1 MEEAYELCDEI
12 AIIDHGRIIA
22 HGAPDALLAK
32 HFDDVVV
39 QIPEEDIPPQV
50 GEAEFEV
57 TYRNSNAHIVTG
69 DVNRT
74 IEKLLSLEI
83 PLDRLRIRARDLE
96 RPVSGIDRQGV
107 ARLMWNRIYA
117 LFVARNTEFF
127 RDKAALT
134 WSILLPILIIFVFAY
149 AFTDENPEKF
159 KVAIVLADQ
168 LNPPTDEFKSTRFIK
183 FIEVEDIDASL
194 HKIERHQ
201 VDMLFDTNTRRYWI
215 NQTSP
220 NGYIVE
226 KLLIAAFAGSDQK
239 LNQNLVQGDEVRY
252 LDWVI
257 PGVIAMN
264 MMWGALFGIGY
275 VIVRYR
281 KMGVLKRLRATPVT
295 PVEFLTA
302 QIMSRLWLL
311 LVINVLIYIG
321 MDYFVDFRMNGS
333 YLDLFIVFT
342 LGCICLICCGLV
354 IAARISSEEVANGLL
369 NLMSWP
375 MMFLSGIWFSLEGAH
390 PWMQKFA
397 LILPLTHVTKAA
409 REIMIDGAGLLQVA
423 DHLLVLGLTSVVLL
437 VIGAR
442 IFRWE

>member
-1 MEEAYELCDEI
+1 
-12 AIIDHGRIIA
+12 
-22 HGAPDALLAK
+22 
-32 HFDDVVV
+32 
-39 QIPEEDIPPQV
+39 
-50 GEAEFEV
+50 
-57 TYRNSNAHIVTG
+57 
-69 DVNRT
+69 
-74 IEKLLSLEI
+74 
-83 PLDRLRIRARDLE
+83 
-96 RPVSGIDRQGV
+96 
-107 ARLMWNRIYA
+107 MWKRIYA
-117 LFVARNTEFF
+117 LFIARNTEFF

-134 WSILLPILIIFVFAY
+134 WSVLLPILIIFVFAY
-149 AFTDENPEKF
+149 AFTEENPEKF
-159 KVAIVLADQ
+159 KIAIVSAEQ
-168 LNPPTDEFKSTRFIK
+168 LSPATDAFLSTRFVK
-183 FIEVEDIDASL
+183 FIEVGDIDANL
-194 HKIERHQ
+194 PKIERHQ
-201 VDMLFDTNTRRYWI
+201 IDMLFDANTRRYWI

-239 LNQNLVQGDEVRY
+239 LKRHLVEGDEVRY

-311 LVINVLIYIG
+311 LAVNVLIYIG

-342 LGCICLICCGLV
+342 LGCISLICCGLV

-375 MMFLSGIWFSLEGAH
+375 MMFLSGVWFSLEGAH

-397 LILPLTHVTKAA
+397 LILPLTHITDAA
-409 REIMIDGAGLLQVA
+409 RAIMIDGAGLAQIA

-437 VIGAR
+437 AIGAK

>member
-1 MEEAYELCDEI
+1 
-12 AIIDHGRIIA
+12 
-22 HGAPDALLAK
+22 
-32 HFDDVVV
+32 
-39 QIPEEDIPPQV
+39 
-50 GEAEFEV
+50 
-57 TYRNSNAHIVTG
+57 
-69 DVNRT
+69 
-74 IEKLLSLEI
+74 
-83 PLDRLRIRARDLE
+83 
-96 RPVSGIDRQGV
+96 
-107 ARLMWNRIYA
+107 MWKRIYA

-134 WSILLPILIIFVFAY
+134 WSILLPVLIIFVFAY
-149 AFTDENPEKF
+149 AFTEENPEKF
-159 KVAIVLADQ
+159 KVAIVSAEK
-168 LNPPTDEFKSTRFIK
+168 LNVPTNEFKSTRFVK
-183 FIEVEDIDASL
+183 FIEVEDIDANL
-194 HKIERHQ
+194 AKIERHQ
-201 VDMLFDTNTRRYWI
+201 VDLLFDANTRRYWI

-239 LNQNLVQGDEVRY
+239 LKRNLVQGDEVRY

-264 MMWGALFGIGY
+264 IMWGALFGIGY

-311 LVINVLIYIG
+311 LAVNVLIYIG
-321 MDYFVDFRMNGS
+321 MDYFVGFRMNGS

-375 MMFLSGIWFSLEGAH
+375 MMFLSGVWFSLEGAH

-397 LILPLTHVTKAA
+397 LILPLTHITEAA
-409 REIMIDGAGLLQVA
+409 REIMIDGAGLAQVS
-423 DHLLVLGLTSVVLL
+423 DHLLVLGVTSVVLL
-437 VIGAR
+437 LIGAK
-442 IFRWE
+442 IFR

>member
-1 MEEAYELCDEI
+1 
-12 AIIDHGRIIA
+12 
-22 HGAPDALLAK
+22 
-32 HFDDVVV
+32 
-39 QIPEEDIPPQV
+39 
-50 GEAEFEV
+50 
-57 TYRNSNAHIVTG
+57 
-69 DVNRT
+69 
-74 IEKLLSLEI
+74 
-83 PLDRLRIRARDLE
+83 
-96 RPVSGIDRQGV
+96 
-107 ARLMWNRIYA
+107 MWNRIYA

-127 RDKAALT
+127 RDRSALA
-134 WSILLPILIIFVFAY
+134 WSVLLPVLIIIGFAY
-149 AFTDENPEKF
+149 AFTEENPEKF
-159 KVAIVLADQ
+159 KVALITSSQNSIANDR
-168 LNPPTDEFKSTRFIK
+168 FKSTRFVK
-183 FIEVEDIDASL
+183 FIEVGEIDSSL
-194 HKIERHQ
+194 RKIERHQ
-201 VDMLFDTNTRRYWI
+201 VDLLFDANTLNYWV

-226 KLLIAAFAGSDQK
+226 KLLIAAFADSGQA
-239 LNQNLVQGDEVRY
+239 LRQNLLQGDAVRY

-311 LVINVLIYIG
+311 LVLNVLIYIG

-369 NLMSWP
+369 NLISWP

-397 LILPLTHVTKAA
+397 LILPLTHVTDAA
-409 REIMIDGAGLLQVA
+409 REIMIDGAGLTQIA
-423 DHLLVLGLTSVVLL
+423 DHLLVLGGSSVVLL
-437 VIGAR
+437 VIGAK

>member
-1 MEEAYELCDEI
+1 
-12 AIIDHGRIIA
+12 
-22 HGAPDALLAK
+22 
-32 HFDDVVV
+32 
-39 QIPEEDIPPQV
+39 
-50 GEAEFEV
+50 
-57 TYRNSNAHIVTG
+57 
-69 DVNRT
+69 
-74 IEKLLSLEI
+74 
-83 PLDRLRIRARDLE
+83 
-96 RPVSGIDRQGV
+96 
-107 ARLMWNRIYA
+107 MWKRVYA

-159 KVAIVLADQ
+159 KVAMVSDGQ
-168 LNPPTDEFKSTRFIK
+168 LSTAASEFKSTRYIK
-183 FIEVEDIDASL
+183 FIQVENIDSNL
-194 HKIERHQ
+194 GKIERHQ
-201 VDMLFDTNTRRYWI
+201 VDMLFDAGTRRYWI

-226 KLLIAAFAGSDQK
+226 KLLIAAFAESDQQLK
-239 LNQNLVQGDEVRY
+239 RNLVQGDEVRY

-311 LVINVLIYIG
+311 VAVNLLIYIG
-321 MDYFVDFRMNGS
+321 MDYFVDFRMHGS

-375 MMFLSGIWFSLEGAH
+375 MMFLSGVWFSLEGAH

-397 LILPLTHVTKAA
+397 LILPLTHITNAA
-409 REIMIDGAGLLQVA
+409 REIMIDGAGLAQVT
-423 DHLLVLGLTSVVLL
+423 DHLLVLGLMSAVLL
-437 VIGAR
+437 AIGAR